1 MEEHQASSVQVVVD
15 SRQLPGGDWVTLL
28 QRTVEAWFSKSGRDF
43 PWRQSLSSFHVLVA
57 EVLLR
62 RTQAE
67 RVAGPYLELIERYP
81 SARDMA
87 DADVAWLREWFRP
100 LGLVGRADLLIDAA
114 RAIVEQHGGE
124 VPRNLSDIEKLP
136 GLGKYS
142 ARAVHCLAHGGAVP
156 MIDESSGRL
165 LRRLLGL
172 SGTGP
177 AYSDR
182 KLRRHGEGLVPHDTS
197 RAFNLGL
204 LDIAAAYCHVSSPNC
219 VHCPLTSLCTRGR
232 RLTGN
237 THPARVPE
245 GGEISS
251 SDGQTV
257 PAIAI
262 SERVAS
268 QASFGWGGEA

>member
-1 MEEHQASSVQVVVD
+1 MEEHQASSVQVVAD
-15 SRQLPGGDWVTLL
+15 SRQLPGGDWVSLL
-28 QRTVEAWFSKSGRDF
+28 QQTVEAWFLKNGRDF
-43 PWRQSLSSFHVLVA
+43 PWRRSSSPFHVLVA

-67 RVAGPYLELIERYP
+67 RVAEPYFELIERYP
-81 SARDMA
+81 STRDMA

-100 LGLVGRADLLIDAA
+100 LGLVGRADLLIEAA
-114 RAIVEQHGGE
+114 KAIVEQHGGE
-124 VPRNLSDIEKLP
+124 VSRDLSELESLP

-172 SGTGP
+172 SNTGP

-182 KLRRHGEGLVPHDTS
+182 KLLERTEALVPHETS

-204 LDIAAAYCHVSSPNC
+204 LDIAAAYCHVGSPDC
-219 VHCPLTSLCTRGR
+219 VRCPLRNLCSQGRLVKASLETIR
-232 RLTGN
+232 
-237 THPARVPE
+237 THA
-245 GGEISS
+245 
-251 SDGQTV
+251 
-257 PAIAI
+257 
-262 SERVAS
+262 
-268 QASFGWGGEA
+268 

>member
-1 MEEHQASSVQVVVD
+1 MAEHKTYAVQAAE
-15 SRQLPGGDWVTLL
+15 GGNRPTD
-28 QRTVEAWFSKSGRDF
+28 EAWVCQVCRAVENWFSVSGRTF
-43 PWRQSLSSFHVLVA
+43 PWRQSSNSFHLLVA

-67 RVAGPYLELIERYP
+67 RVIGPYLDLIARYP
-81 SARDMA
+81 HVRDMA

-114 RAIVEQHGGE
+114 RAILERHGGE
-124 VPRNLSDIEKLP
+124 VPRDLKVVETLP
-136 GLGKYS
+136 GMGRYS

-177 AYSDR
+177 AYNDR
-182 KLRRHGEGLVPHDTS
+182 KLFEYTEALIPHDTI

-204 LDIAAAYCHVSSPNC
+204 LDIAAAYCRVSSPDC
-219 VHCPLTSLCTRGR
+219 IECPLGELCSWGR
-232 RLTGN
+232 LVT
-237 THPARVPE
+237 E
-245 GGEISS
+245 GI
-251 SDGQTV
+251 
-257 PAIAI
+257 
-262 SERVAS
+262 
-268 QASFGWGGEA
+268 EAGRTYA